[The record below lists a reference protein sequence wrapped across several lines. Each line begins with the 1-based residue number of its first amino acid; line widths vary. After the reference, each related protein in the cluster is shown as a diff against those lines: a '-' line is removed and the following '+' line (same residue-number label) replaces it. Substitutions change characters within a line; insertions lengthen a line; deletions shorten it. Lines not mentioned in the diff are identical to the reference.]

1 MLGVMVD
8 ESGIR
13 ARWLIVRE
21 ELDERGRRMWAAAEA
36 SSHGRGGIAAVVRAT
51 AISEATVRRGIAEVR
66 SGQRAPAGRV
76 RRAGAGRPGIE
87 AREAGLREALLAL
100 IEGATRGDPMS
111 PLRWTTRSVAKLTVA
126 LQDEG
131 FSVSE
136 STTRRE
142 LRGLGFSLQGNR
154 KTHEGADHPDRDAQF
169 EHIAKLTGQALAT
182 GQPVISVDTKK
193 KELIGNYKNA
203 GRELAARGTPILVN
217 THDFPDKEQGKAVP
231 YGIYDVGR
239 DEGWVSV
246 GISGDTAQ
254 FAVAAIEGWWE
265 HLGHEKYPAATELTI
280 TADCGGSN
288 SYRTRLWKT
297 ELQRLSDH
305 IGLPIRVAHFPPGTS
320 KWNKIEHRLFSYIS
334 INWRAKPLVSRQT
347 VIDLIAATTTSTGLK
362 VYARL
367 DSNTY
372 PTKIKVT
379 DEQIKAVQLTGE
391 RLPSRMELPH
401 HPNTNSGVSPKL
413 ADRIWLGGSLHQIRK
428 RSTTRCHR
436 VGRMV
441 CDRRRIDRGQGRRR
455 GVGPRPTT
463 PDHSP
468 VWLRARCHASDPRA
482 RSSCAPISFYALQPK
497 RPRCPRD
504 PHHYCG
510 GGRLPAGRPP
520 KLGRQRRLGP
530 TRRRC
535 TRLAVVR
542 SRDDEGDQQR
552 SSSMAWTKVILVLS
566 LSPPDCPAGLARSPR

>member
-1 MLGVMVD
+1 MLGAMVD

-13 ARWLIVRE
+13 ERWLIVRE

-126 LQDEG
+126 LQDQG
-131 FSVSE
+131 FTVSE

-154 KTHEGADHPDRDAQF
+154 KTHEGSDHPDRDAQF
-169 EHIAKLTGQALAT
+169 EHIAKLTGQALAA

-254 FAVAAIEGWWE
+254 FAVAAIGGWWE
-265 HLGHEKYPAATELTI
+265 HLGHEKYPAAKELTI

-305 IGLPIRVAHFPPGTS
+305 IRLPIRVLHFPPGTS

-347 VIDLIAATTTSTGLK
+347 VIDLIGATTTSTGLK

-367 DSNTY
+367 DNNTY

-379 DEQIKAVQLTGE
+379 DQQIKAVQLTGDDF
-391 RLPSRMELPH
+391 
-401 HPNTNSGVSPKL
+401 HPEWNY
-413 ADRIWLGGSLHQIRK
+413 RII
-428 RSTTRCHR
+428 
-436 VGRMV
+436 
-441 CDRRRIDRGQGRRR
+441 
-455 GVGPRPTT
+455 PTLI
-463 PDHSP
+463 P
-468 VWLRARCHASDPRA
+468 
-482 RSSCAPISFYALQPK
+482 
-497 RPRCPRD
+497 
-504 PHHYCG
+504 
-510 GGRLPAGRPP
+510 
-520 KLGRQRRLGP
+520 
-530 TRRRC
+530 
-535 TRLAVVR
+535 
-542 SRDDEGDQQR
+542 E
-552 SSSMAWTKVILVLS
+552 
-566 LSPPDCPAGLARSPR
+566 